1 MLTLLAKSA
10 SQGLG
15 TQGIIGL
22 VLVCTGMG
30 LIYFGIK
37 IMQGYELFPQEN
49 SQNIPKEDNY
59 VPIKAKVLQKKRQKL
74 PPLEEG
80 GEPRIFVQWKIGYE
94 VDGEKYDQIVDDD
107 DLKKGDFIDIKY
119 DPDDPS
125 RFYVDSASDS
135 EVQGDEEE
143 NVPEKESHP
152 FGYAALGIGLIII
165 ALGVILVI

>member
-1 MLTLLAKSA
+1 MLAKSA
-10 SQGLG
+10 SDGLG
-15 TQGIIGL
+15 AQGIIGM

-37 IMQGYELFPQEN
+37 IMQGYELFPKEN

-74 PPLEEG
+74 PALDG

-94 VDGEKYDQIVDDD
+94 VNGEKYDQIVDDSG
-107 DLKKGDFIDIKY
+107 LKKGDFIDIKY
-119 DPDDPS
+119 DPEDPS
-125 RFYVDSASDS
+125 RFYVDSASEAEAQD
-135 EVQGDEEE
+135 DEEE
-143 NVPEKESHP
+143 SVPEKEGHP
-152 FGYAALGIGLIII
+152 FGYAALGLGLIII